1 MSSEANQQQGEPEM
15 KGWLA
20 KWTNY
25 LKGYQKRWFVLSNG
39 LLSYYRNQAE
49 MAHTCRGTISLVSA
63 VIHTEDSCNFVI
75 SNGGTQTFH
84 LKAVNEIERQKWV
97 TALELAKAR
106 AVRMMESEED
116 DELDMPSQLDK
127 CELLTVLRLLH
138 VKLEDLSM
146 CSELIGKHGAALQR
160 SLSDLEQLDAAGGA
174 PPPQELAARV
184 RAVNERATLF
194 RITSTAMMNACS
206 EYVQLAQSQGRKW
219 VRMLQ
224 HEHEQCLRL
233 QEMVEQLA
241 KQHSS
246 LERAAQE
253 ASGPTGA
260 GGGGH
265 SDDEEFFDAPEHSP
279 LGPPA
284 SGVAGGKTE
293 GPRHFLVALPSSE
306 TPPTGKH
313 RRSASGLSDSRNSDT
328 DSEPEPLSSPPPRA
342 VAAGPLRPPP
352 VAPPPPTAGD
362 APPAQ
367 GRRQRRTRIPDKPS
381 CSLSLWSI
389 MKNCIG
395 KELTKI
401 PMPVNFNEPLSTL
414 QRLTEDYE
422 YAELLDRAAQCE
434 DPGLQLV
441 YVAAFAVSSYAT
453 TANRTGKPFN
463 PLLGETYECDRRDD
477 LGWRAISEQ
486 VSHHP
491 PMLAQHCEG
500 RGWRCWQEFS
510 MSSKFR
516 GKYLQVVPLGVVHL
530 ELGGSH
536 LTWRKV
542 TTVVH
547 NIIVGKLWVD
557 HQGDMEVRNHTT
569 GHAARLKFQ
578 PYSYFSREPPRRV
591 MGLVSDPQGEH
602 LWLLQGTWD
611 SQLEYARV
619 LHTSAAAASG
629 GGRPVIESAS
639 PEVVWKRVLPGEEY
653 ERMYNFTVLAC
664 QLNEPEE
671 GVAPTDSRLRPD
683 QRLME
688 QGSWDEANQV
698 KLQLEEKQRAVRRQR
713 EAEAEAA
720 AAQGRPYVGYEPV
733 WFRKETDPITGNPI
747 HVYQNEYWPCKERG
761 SWDRCPTIYLS

>member
-1 MSSEANQQQGEPEM
+1 MTTEAKFQQSEPEM

-84 LKAVNEIERQKWV
+84 LKASNEIERQKWV

-106 AVRMMESEED
+106 AVRTMESEED
-116 DELDMPSQLDK
+116 DELDMPSQMDK
-127 CELLTVLRLLH
+127 SELLAVLRLLH

-146 CSELIGKHGAALQR
+146 CSDLIAKHGTALQR
-160 SLSDLEQLDAAGGA
+160 ALSELEQLEPGAAAGPDAAGKM
-174 PPPQELAARV
+174 

-194 RITSTAMMNACS
+194 RITATAMMNACS

-224 HEHEQCLRL
+224 HEHEQCVRL

-241 KQHSS
+241 KQHSH

-253 ASGPTGA
+253 AAGTASAVTSVPHNSASGT
-260 GGGGH
+260 H
-265 SDDEEFFDAPEHSP
+265 SDDEEFFDAPENSTADFVVSIP
-279 LGPPA
+279 
-284 SGVAGGKTE
+284 GK
-293 GPRHFLVALPSSE
+293 G
-306 TPPTGKH
+306 H
-313 RRSASGLSDSRNSDT
+313 RRTASGLSLQSEGQASEGQAT
-328 DSEPEPLSSPPPRA
+328 DSDVESDHHCEETGVITRKNRCSESTGAVTPKSLDGDGPENVPK
-342 VAAGPLRPPP
+342 
-352 VAPPPPTAGD
+352 
-362 APPAQ
+362 
-367 GRRQRRTRIPDKPS
+367 RQRRNRIPDKPN

-422 YAELLDRAAQCE
+422 YSELLDRAAKLD
-434 DPGLQLV
+434 DPAMQLV
-441 YVAAFAVSSYAT
+441 YIAAFAVSSYAT
-453 TANRTGKPFN
+453 TSNRTGKPFN

-477 LGWRAISEQ
+477 YGWRSISEQ

-491 PMLAQHCEG
+491 PMLAQYCDG

-516 GKYLQVVPLGVVHL
+516 GKYLQVCPLGVVHL
-530 ELGGSH
+530 ELGGAH
-536 LTWRKV
+536 FTWRKV

-557 HQGDMEVRNHTT
+557 HHGDMDIVNHNTNHTC
-569 GHAARLKFQ
+569 HLKFV
-578 PYSYFSREPPRRV
+578 PYSYFSRETPRKV
-591 MGLVSDPQGEH
+591 TGVVTDKEGTALCV
-602 LWLLQGTWD
+602 LQGTWD
-611 SQLEYARV
+611 NKMEYARV
-619 LHTSAAAASG
+619 VGSHGSLKGKA
-629 GGRPVIESAS
+629 ILESAT
-639 PEVVWKRVLPGEEY
+639 PKVIWRRVLPGEDY

-664 QLNEPEE
+664 QLNEPEP
-671 GVAPTDSRLRPD
+671 GVAPTDSRNRPD

-688 QGSWDEANQV
+688 EGHWDEANQV
-698 KLQLEEKQRAVRRQR
+698 KLQLEEKQRSVRRQR
-713 EAEAEAA
+713 EMEAEAA

-733 WFRKETDPITGNPI
+733 WFKKEMDTITGNPI
-747 HVYQNEYWPCKERG
+747 HVYQGEYWACKEEGR
-761 SWDRCPTIYLS
+761 WDRCPSIYL

>member
-1 MSSEANQQQGEPEM
+1 MSSELEQTEAEM

-84 LKAVNEIERQKWV
+84 LKASNEIERQKWV

-116 DELDMPSQLDK
+116 EELDMPTQLDK
-127 CELLTVLRLLH
+127 SELLTVLRLLH

-146 CSELIGKHGAALQR
+146 CSDLIAKHGTALQR
-160 SLSDLEQLDAAGGA
+160 SLTDLEQLEGGSG
-174 PPPQELAARV
+174 PEVAARV

-206 EYVQLAQSQGRKW
+206 EYVALAQSQGRKW

-224 HEHEQCLRL
+224 HEHEQCVRL

-241 KQHSS
+241 KQHSH
-246 LERAAQE
+246 LERAAKE
-253 ASGPTGA
+253 ANQPSQHNSSSA
-260 GGGGH
+260 H
-265 SDDEEFFDAPEHSP
+265 SDDDEFFDAPEHSAADFVVSIP
-279 LGPPA
+279 NKG
-284 SGVAGGKTE
+284 
-293 GPRHFLVALPSSE
+293 
-306 TPPTGKH
+306 H
-313 RRSASGLSDSRNSDT
+313 RRTASGLSLASEGGASQNAASDT
-328 DSEPEPLSSPPPRA
+328 DSEQESGQETG
-342 VAAGPLRPPP
+342 VI
-352 VAPPPPTAGD
+352 T
-362 APPAQ
+362 
-367 GRRQRRTRIPDKPS
+367 RRTGTAVRTAPREGGDLPSDSLVRRERRTHIPEKPN

-422 YAELLDRAAQCE
+422 YSELLDRAAKCN
-434 DPGLQLV
+434 DPAVQLV
-441 YVAAFAVSSYAT
+441 YIAAFAVSSYAT
-453 TANRTGKPFN
+453 TSNRTGKPFN
-463 PLLGETYECDRRDD
+463 PLLGETFECDRRDD
-477 LGWRAISEQ
+477 LGWRSISEQ

-530 ELGGSH
+530 ELGGCH
-536 LTWRKV
+536 FTWRKV
-542 TTVVH
+542 TTIVH

-557 HQGDMEVRNHTT
+557 HQGEMELRNHDS
-569 GHAARLKFQ
+569 GHACHLKFL
-578 PYSYFSREPPRRV
+578 PYSYFSREPPRKV
-591 MGLVSDPQGEH
+591 TGVVTDPEGTA
-602 LWLLQGTWD
+602 LCVLQGSWD

-619 LHTSAAAASG
+619 VGSRGSVKGKAVL
-629 GGRPVIESAS
+629 ESAT
-639 PEVVWKRVLPGEEY
+639 PKVVWRRNMPSEEY
-653 ERMYNFTVLAC
+653 EHMYNFTVLAC
-664 QLNEPEE
+664 QLNEPEP
-671 GVAPTDSRLRPD
+671 GVAPTDSRQRPD

-688 QGSWDEANQV
+688 EGSWDEANQV
-698 KLQLEEKQRAVRRQR
+698 KLQLEEKQRATRRQR

-733 WFRKETDPITGNPI
+733 WFKKETDNITGNPI
-747 HVYQNEYWPCKERG
+747 HMYQGQYWLCKEEGR
-761 SWDRCPTIYLS
+761 WDRCPAIYL

>member
-1 MSSEANQQQGEPEM
+1 MSNEASQQQQQGEPEM

-84 LKAVNEIERQKWV
+84 LKASNEIERQKWV

-146 CSELIGKHGAALQR
+146 CSELINKHGTALQR
-160 SLSDLEQLDAAGGA
+160 SLSELEQLDPGGGA
-174 PPPQELAARV
+174 AELATRV

-253 ASGPTGA
+253 ASGA
-260 GGGGH
+260 H
-265 SDDEEFFDAPEHSP
+265 SDDDEFFDAPEHSSP
-279 LGPPA
+279 GGEHHHFLASEPPA
-284 SGVAGGKTE
+284 
-293 GPRHFLVALPSSE
+293 PHRP
-306 TPPTGKH
+306 KH
-313 RRSASGLSDSRNSDT
+313 RRSASGLSSGPSDS
-328 DSEPEPLSSPPPRA
+328 DSELEPPP
-342 VAAGPLRPPP
+342 PPP
-352 VAPPPPTAGD
+352 VSSPSTGPTGVEDNVRRSEGAPPPPAGG
-362 APPAQ
+362 
-367 GRRQRRTRIPDKPS
+367 GRKRRTRISEKPS

-422 YAELLDRAAQCE
+422 YSELLDRAAQCGE
-434 DPGLQLV
+434 DAALQLV

-477 LGWRAISEQ
+477 FGWRSISEQ

-491 PMLAQHCEG
+491 PMLAQYCEG

-530 ELGGSH
+530 DLAGSH
-536 LTWRKV
+536 FTWRKV

-557 HQGDMEVRNHTT
+557 HQGDMEIRNHTR
-569 GHAARLKFQ
+569 GHVARLKFH

-591 MGLVSDPQGEH
+591 TGLVSDAEGAAA
-602 LWLLQGTWD
+602 WLLQGNWD
-611 SQLEYARV
+611 GQLECARV
-619 LHTSAAAASG
+619 LSAAANPAG
-629 GGRPVIESAS
+629 AGGRPLVESGSLRVI
-639 PEVVWKRVLPGEEY
+639 WKRRLPGAEY

-664 QLNEPEE
+664 QLNEPED

-688 QGSWDEANQV
+688 EGNWDEANQV
-698 KLQLEEKQRAVRRQR
+698 KLQLEEKQRATRRQR
-713 EAEAEAA
+713 ETEAEAA

-747 HVYQNEYWPCKERG
+747 HVYQNEYWACKEQG
-761 SWDRCPTIYLS
+761 QWDRCPTIYLSS